1 MFDVK
6 NSKFYTQLMT
16 GWCKFLGL
24 DANTA
29 TEAEVD
35 SEMQKLGT
43 LEEIKE
49 AARSEALVAVQDK
62 ITSFEDRL
70 TAFETT
76 VAERDATIVE
86 LNQQVA
92 DKVAEI
98 TTLQGQVSEAET
110 LLAANKAKIAQLAGE
125 VSTLKVGKTVEQDQ
139 GGGEADY
146 QLNAVNKVQTVKS
159 EEVNKRFGLATN

>member
-76 VAERDATIVE
+76 VAERDATINDLAGQVE
-86 LNQQVA
+86 SREQQITALTAQVA
-92 DKVAEI
+92 
-98 TTLQGQVSEAET
+98 EAET
-110 LLAANKAKIAQLAGE
+110 LVNAGKAKIAQLAGE
-125 VSTLKVGKTVEQDQ
+125 VSTLKVGKTSQYDE
-139 GGGEADY
+139 GGDDTDY
-146 QLNAVNKVQTVKS
+146 QLNAVNKVQTVKA
-159 EEVNKRFGLATN
+159 EGVNNRFGFAN

>member
-43 LEEIKE
+43 IEDIKE

-76 VAERDATIVE
+76 VAEHVSTIND
-86 LNQQVA
+86 L
-92 DKVAEI
+92 
-98 TTLQGQVSEAET
+98 TGQVESREQQITALTAQVTEAQT
-110 LLAANKAKIAQLAGE
+110 LVNAGKAKIAQLAGE
-125 VSTLKVGKTVEQDQ
+125 VSTLKVGRTIQYDE
-139 GGGEADY
+139 GGDDTDY
-146 QLNAVNKVQTVKS
+146 QLNAVNNVQTVKA
-159 EEVNKRFGLATN
+159 EGVNNRFGFAN